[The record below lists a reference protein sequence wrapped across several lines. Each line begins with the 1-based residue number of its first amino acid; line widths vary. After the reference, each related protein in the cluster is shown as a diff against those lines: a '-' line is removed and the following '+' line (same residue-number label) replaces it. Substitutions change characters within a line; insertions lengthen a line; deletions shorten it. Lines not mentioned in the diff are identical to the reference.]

1 MSERT
6 KKLPTKGAIE
16 VVIHG
21 DMAMRYMLPRQSV
34 HKLINQLRPF
44 KVLED
49 GEEEAV
55 PADEVFKDLYA
66 KYGVV
71 GATIRGFRHRDEL
84 TQAMLAEKLGVKQS
98 HISEMEHS
106 KRPVGKKLAQKL
118 AKIFRTN
125 YRLFL

>member
-1 MSERT
+1 MR
-6 KKLPTKGAIE
+6 KLPTKGVIE

-21 DMAMRYMLPRQSV
+21 DMAMRYMLPRQSA
-34 HKLINQLRPF
+34 HKLIDQLEPF
-44 KVLED
+44 KIVENDED
-49 GEEEAV
+49 GMVSIE
-55 PADEVFKDLYA
+55 EVFKDELA
-66 KYGVV
+66 KYGAV

-84 TQAMLAEKLGVKQS
+84 TQAMLATKLGVKQS

-106 KRPVGKKLAQKL
+106 KRPIGKQLAQKL